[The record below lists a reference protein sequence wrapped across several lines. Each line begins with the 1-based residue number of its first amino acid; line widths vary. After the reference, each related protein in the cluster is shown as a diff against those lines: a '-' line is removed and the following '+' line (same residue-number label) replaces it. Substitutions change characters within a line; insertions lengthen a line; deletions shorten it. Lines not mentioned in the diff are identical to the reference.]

1 MKVGIIGAGNVGS
14 AAAYALIMRGIAR
27 KIVMVDLNEKRA
39 IAEAEDIL
47 HATPF
52 AYANKIKAGNYENLN
67 GCGVVVIT
75 AGANQKPGETRLDLL
90 EKNTKI
96 FKSIVPEIVKNAPDA
111 ILVVASNPVD
121 VMTRVT
127 MEISGLPKERVF
139 GTGTVLDTARFRSLL
154 GYHLGVSA
162 KSVHAHVLGE
172 HGDSEVLAWSPAN
185 AGTIQIEEVA
195 KDLGKPITKE
205 IKDKIEDGVV
215 NAAYSI
221 IEGKG
226 STYYGIGGGIARI
239 CQAISSNEYAVL
251 TVSTL
256 HDDIEGV
263 KDVCLSLPCIV
274 GKRGIHQIMHPRLN
288 MQESAKL
295 KNSASVLKEAEDE
308 ALSFV

>member
-14 AAAYALIMRGIAR
+14 ASAYALIMRGIAR
-27 KIVMVDLNEKRA
+27 KIVLVDLNEKRA
-39 IAEAEDIL
+39 RAEAEDIL

-67 GCGVVVIT
+67 GCDVVVIT

-96 FKSIVPEIVKNAPDA
+96 FKSIIPEILKNAPDA

-185 AGTIQIEEVA
+185 AGTIQIEELA
-195 KDLGKPITKE
+195 KDLGRPITEK
-205 IKDKIEDGVV
+205 IKAEIEDGVV

-226 STYYGIGGGIARI
+226 STYYGIGGAIARI
-239 CQAISSNEYAVL
+239 CQAVSSNEYAVL
-251 TVSTL
+251 TVSTI
-256 HDDIEGV
+256 HGNVEGV
-263 KDVCLSLPCIV
+263 NNVCLSLPCII
-274 GKRGIHQIMHPRLN
+274 GKRGIHQILEPRLN
-288 MQESAKL
+288 KEEKEKL
-295 KNSASVLKEAEDE
+295 KSSAIVLKEAADQ
-308 ALSFV
+308 ALSFL